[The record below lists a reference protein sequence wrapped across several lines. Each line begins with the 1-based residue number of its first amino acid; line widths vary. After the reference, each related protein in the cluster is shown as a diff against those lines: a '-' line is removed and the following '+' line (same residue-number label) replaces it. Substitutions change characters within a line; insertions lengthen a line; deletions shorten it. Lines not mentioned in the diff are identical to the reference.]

1 MIRTFFIVFSKEII
15 SFLRSVALVAVIL
28 YSFTADIYIAGAG
41 MQIKPRNVPVGY
53 VDYSGGGLS
62 QKILSHFHAPEFVA
76 PKAFRSQKALSD
88 AIFNKEILVGLIFNS
103 DFEKKYREGK
113 NTKLD
118 VLIDATAASQS
129 LTTLSYLQNII
140 LDFEKLNIPL
150 RIKSHK
156 LFNQN
161 ADNHSFMALTELLSM
176 ITLLSVILTAI
187 VFVKEKE
194 DGTWDLMLLMPVNP
208 KIIILA
214 KSASQVFIVTV
225 GVILALGFVVLGT
238 FNTPLNGSFWSFIL
252 LTLLYGFS
260 SAGIGLFV
268 AAVSK
273 DVMQV
278 AQLSIVIM
286 MPLIFLSGAWTP
298 IYAMSPLFQKLS
310 LISPLR
316 YYIEGSESIFYRGTA
331 FIDLLPYFSGVTI
344 LGVLLYW
351 YGFRKIGRLF

>member
-1 MIRTFFIVFSKEII
+1 MKIFFTVFGKEIF
-15 SFLRSVALVAVIL
+15 SFMRSIALVAVIL

-41 MQIKPRNVPVGY
+41 MQIKPRNVVIGY
-53 VDYSGGGLS
+53 VDNSGGGVS
-62 QKILSHFHAPEFVA
+62 QKILSHFHQPEFVT
-76 PKAFRSQKALSD
+76 PKPYLSQKALSN
-88 AIFNKEILVGLIFNS
+88 AIFNKEVLVGLIFNS
-103 DFEKKYREGK
+103 DFEKKYKK
-113 NTKLD
+113 NQDTQLD

-129 LTTLSYLQNII
+129 LTTLAYLQNII
-140 LDFEKLNIPL
+140 LDFEKVDIPL
-150 RIKSHK
+150 KLQSHK

-176 ITLLSVILTAI
+176 ITLLTVILTAI

-214 KSASQVFIVTV
+214 KSASQVLIVTV
-225 GVILALGFVVLGT
+225 GV
-238 FNTPLNGSFWSFIL
+238 WSFML

-298 IYAMSPLFQKLS
+298 IYAMHPVFQKLS

-331 FIDLLPYFSGVTI
+331 FVDLLPYFGGVTF